1 MYYSETKVILGGLA
15 HVPILIFIVNFIE
28 GKFEAIAAKEA
39 AIRKEDVKSSK
50 VKANAAEV
58 IKEEVILEEVKAN
71 AAEVIK
77 EEVISEEVKADDVKN
92 DTE

>member
-15 HVPILIFIVNFIE
+15 HVPILIFIVNFIQ

-39 AIRKEDVKSSK
+39 AVR
-50 VKANAAEV
+50 
-58 IKEEVILEEVKAN
+58 KEEVKSREVKAN
-71 AAEVIK
+71 STEVIK
-77 EEVISEEVKADDVKN
+77 QEVRSLEVKENEVKD